1 MGDAAMLPFIKRH
14 ADKILGVISCF
25 DRIIVTGTFPQIC
38 HTGAMASFLT
48 SADVRLFDYPLWAE
62 PLREVIR
69 TNAERVV
76 VAEGITIE
84 FISRSKERRKDDIIR
99 DVLVKRGS
107 HPGLV
112 HVLSAMESCP
122 SFRPWH
128 DKQTG
133 KTFLKPKDGRCLH
146 YYFYFIDEDMGLCFL
161 RVPTWAPFRLQFYC
175 NGHNILARRLEQAGI
190 AFTMSD
196 NAFSDIADFS
206 AAQSLS
212 DQLKGEDLHKKF
224 DHYARLF
231 CPVFDLFS
239 AGCHWSLTQAE
250 YSTDIVFRDA
260 ASLSPIYKEI
270 VHTAIHAVK
279 AGDIATFLG
288 RKITA
293 NFDGEVGN
301 DFHTRIEGTRIRH
314 HLGRCSIKMY
324 DKRGHILRIETTTND
339 VSLFRHYRKVEHR
352 DGTSEMKMAPMMKTI
367 YSIGA
372 LRELMTASNRRYLE
386 FIGAI
391 EDHTP
396 GQDRLEKISQPVRED
411 DRTWRGFNFFL
422 SDDLALFESV
432 LRPEFTI
439 KGFTNRD
446 LRTHLD
452 DKSGAQVGRM
462 LKRLRV
468 HHLIKKAVNS
478 YKYHLTNLGRLV
490 ISSGLKLRE
499 LVIIPSLAQPTYL

>member
-1 MGDAAMLPFIKRH
+1 MLSFIDRH
-14 ADKILGVISCF
+14 ADKILGSLSCF

-38 HTGAMASFLT
+38 HAGAMAALLAA
-48 SADVRLFDYPLWAE
+48 ADIRLFDYPLWAE

-69 TNAERVV
+69 TNAEKI
-76 VAEGITIE
+76 AANAGITIE
-84 FISRSKERRKDDIIR
+84 FISKSKEQRKEDIIR
-99 DVLVKRGS
+99 EILTKRGN

-112 HVLSAMESCP
+112 HILSAMESCP
-122 SFRPWH
+122 SYRPWH
-128 DKQTG
+128 DKKTG
-133 KTFLKPKDGRCLH
+133 KTFLRPKDGRCLH
-146 YYFYFIDEDMGLCFL
+146 YYFYFIDEELGLCFL

-175 NGHNILARRLEQAGI
+175 NGHNILARQMAQEGI

-196 NAFSDIADFS
+196 NAFSDIADFA
-206 AAQSLS
+206 AAQRLA
-212 DQLKGEDLHKKF
+212 DQLKGEDLHRKF

-231 CPVFDLFS
+231 CPVFDRFPK
-239 AGCHWSLTQAE
+239 GCHWSLNQAE
-250 YSTDIVFRDA
+250 YSTDIVFRDVA
-260 ASLSPIYKEI
+260 ALSPVYEEI

-293 NFDGEVGN
+293 NFEGEVGN

-352 DGTSEMKMAPMMKTI
+352 DGSSEMKMAPMTKTI

-372 LRELMTASNRRYLE
+372 LREALTASNRRYLD
-386 FIGAI
+386 FLGAV

-396 GQDRLEKISQPVRED
+396 GQDRLEKISQPVKQD
-411 DRTWRGFNFFL
+411 DRSWRGFNFFL
-422 SDDLALFESV
+422 PEDLELLAAV

-439 KGFTNRD
+439 RGFTNRD
-446 LRTHLD
+446 LREQLD
-452 DKSGAQVGRM
+452 DKSGSQVGRM

-468 HHLIKKAVNS
+468 HHLVKKAVNS
-478 YKYHLTNLGRLV
+478 YKYHLTTLGRRV
-490 ISSGLKLRE
+490 IAAGLKLRE
-499 LVIIPSLAQPTYL
+499 LVLIPSLARPTYLPEF